1 MRLSRTELDD
11 CYGACMSEFEKVTVW
26 TGIASVAVNLILF
39 GMVVL
44 QLWISR
50 RVTRGDN
57 ARRKKQATIDFW
69 SLTQDRRLKL
79 ADRLPLDT
87 DLAGI
92 AEFVAT
98 IGQDDS
104 GNVRTLTDLLGLY
117 ELLAAGI
124 NAEVL
129 DLELFAR
136 IAGPR
141 ITSVTEGYGEW
152 ILERRSLLN
161 HPLLYD
167 ELTTLSE
174 TLTKRISGG
183 LPY

>member
-1 MRLSRTELDD
+1 MSTQDN

-26 TGIASVAVNLILF
+26 TAIASVAVNFVLF

-69 SLTQDRRLKL
+69 SVTLDRRLKL
-79 ADRLPLDT
+79 ADKLPLDT

-98 IGQDDS
+98 LGQADS
-104 GNVRTLTDLLGLY
+104 GKLRALTEFLGLY
-117 ELLAAGI
+117 ELLAVGI
-124 NAEVL
+124 NTEVL

-141 ITSVTEGYGEW
+141 ITSVAEGYGEW
-152 ILERRSLLN
+152 IRERRTLVN

-167 ELTTLSE
+167 ELTTLSG
-174 TLTKRISGG
+174 TLTKRIASG